1 MDITVTINELL
12 SLLYSMLA
20 RCYSILDSI
29 TFAGISL
36 LQFMITVAVLG
47 VVITI
52 LFTLAPGAS
61 IDSSRTYASRQK
73 RYKEYREKRR
83 SK

>member
-1 MDITVTINELL
+1 MDITEFMSDFL
-12 SLLYSMLA
+12 SLFYNILT
-20 RCYSILDSI
+20 RCYNMLDSI

-36 LQFMITVAVLG
+36 LQFCITVAILG

-61 IDSSRTYASRQK
+61 INSSRSYAI
-73 RYKEYREKRR
+73 REKRKTNDKYR
-83 SK
+83 